1 MAGRR
6 AISQGR
12 PRALLGFEL
21 HAVDAGVRGLSP
33 GVGNLPGFSASGT
46 GGRPHQ
52 KLVHRCSAPKKLPL
66 AYKIT

>member
-1 MAGRR
+1 
-6 AISQGR
+6 
-12 PRALLGFEL
+12 L